1 MVEMGGIE
9 LKPITLSNKA
19 FMTLHLGLYTHIYT
33 QMKLVDNYL
42 DNK

>member
-9 LKPITLSNKA
+9 LKSITLSIKA
-19 FMTLHLGLYTHIYT
+19 FRTFYLELYTHIYT

-42 DNK
+42 DNN

>member
-1 MVEMGGIE
+1 MGGIE
-9 LKPITLSNKA
+9 LNPITLSSKA
-19 FMTLHLGLYTHIYT
+19 FITILLGLYTHIYT